1 MASERVAILPRE
13 RREAA
18 PAWSRGPL
26 DPQLGPGSLH
36 VWRVDLDGVGDDFA
50 ASLGE
55 AERDRA
61 ERIANPRDRR
71 LWSRSRG
78 ALRTLLGRYLRVDP
92 SAIELVAGAHG
103 KPMLAASY
111 GPAAPAFNLSHSAS
125 LALFAF
131 VAVGAVGV
139 DLEVFDGRRRGPDDR
154 LSLARRRFGADAA
167 RRLEQLDGALRERE
181 FVRLWVR
188 YEAELKR
195 RGTGIGAR
203 DPAAIDPGLADLAVS
218 AKPATD
224 PSDSPWIA
232 ELDVGPRAAA
242 ALALG
247 SRASE
252 LRQWE
257 WS

>member
-13 RREAA
+13 PREAA

-36 VWRVDLDGVGDDFA
+36 VWRVDLDAVGDGLA
-50 ASLGE
+50 ESLDE
-55 AERDRA
+55 AERYRA
-61 ERIANPRDRR
+61 ERIGNPRDRR

-78 ALRTLLGRYLRVDP
+78 ALRTLLARYARVAP
-92 SAIELVAGAHG
+92 SAIELVAGEHG
-103 KPMLAASY
+103 KPLLAASL

-131 VAVGAVGV
+131 VADGAVGI
-139 DLEVFDGRRRGPDDR
+139 DLEVFDGRRRGPEDR

-167 RRLEQLDGALRERE
+167 RSLEQLDGALRERE
-181 FVRLWVR
+181 FLRFWVR

-195 RGTGIGAR
+195 RGTGIGAS
-203 DPAAIDPGLADLAVS
+203 DPAAVDPALADLAVS
-218 AKPATD
+218 GKPTTD
-224 PSDSPWIA
+224 PSDCPWIA

-252 LRQWE
+252 LRQWS
-257 WS
+257 WP